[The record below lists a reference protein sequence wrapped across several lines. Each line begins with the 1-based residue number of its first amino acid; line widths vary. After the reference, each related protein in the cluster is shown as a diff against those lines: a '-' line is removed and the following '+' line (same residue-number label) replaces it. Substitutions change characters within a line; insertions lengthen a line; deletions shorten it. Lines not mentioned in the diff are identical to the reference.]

1 MASSFQ
7 VSELASWLS
16 TSFLLT
22 SMSSQPLYGRLSD
35 VMGRKITLC
44 FRASSVFTAATLWCT
59 LAGST
64 MSFVAARA
72 VCGIG
77 ACGMV
82 TMYAS
87 LHSTPLH
94 STPQQRRA
102 FALTSLFSFVLS
114 CWAGAP

>member
-7 VSELASWLS
+7 LPELASWLS

-22 SMSSQPLYGRLSD
+22 SMSSQLLCGRLSG
-35 VMGRKITLC
+35 VVGRKITLC

-77 ACGMV
+77 AGGMV
-82 TMYAS
+82 IRYAS

-94 STPQQRRA
+94 S
-102 FALTSLFSFVLS
+102 S
-114 CWAGAP
+114 AGYSP